1 MAFTQIF
8 PRPLAFRPRSN
19 SISFR
24 VRYTAG
30 GPPRPHAEVSKI
42 PPANVPF
49 FSRHWPSSSPLSP
62 STCTRRCYS
71 TKPRSSSSAQTA
83 RAGSPN
89 RKQRS
94 PAAKQRPRR
103 RAEDDQSSEFRFIE
117 RFKRVD
123 FDCAAWRREAER
135 KAQSDVWHV
144 VTTSVQTPTAFE
156 FDRQVLLP
164 DVSPRS
170 REQDVSL
177 SAATQAER
185 RHVEVEEDEEVLE
198 QTRCGRQLSSHRSS
212 AAAEGRRATSTQLAR
227 LEEGTARETQERH
240 AEPGGE
246 TGGGRT
252 SSEVKRANAAAPE
265 ERGVVASRSDEE
277 SVDALIADRA
287 LALKDMPPPPVTYFD
302 HLTEFAS
309 ETENARRVSFS
320 STSKFPFLPGP
331 PPPSRFFTR
340 GKEDWRYQ
348 WRREDDEDFW
358 KSPDSSLR
366 RAATGSQVDTTA
378 SARCDGFGFPDTFE
392 EPRGLGRKQL
402 SVFLPSSQTWKP
414 IAVLNSHQLLFALQY
429 PQVSLHPS
437 GRATPPEGCS
447 ASAARV
453 ADTASLRSS
462 SAGGFRQGYPLIYW
476 RQLLSRL
483 QRIAF
488 SLDCASLFALIAT
501 LTRHIAAVKREL
513 EAVQAL
519 ASKTTFLSAEHQAR
533 GAGGLRRADASR
545 SWSFPS
551 PQASGVSLS
560 PASFGSDRATAASES
575 GDQSGAERDFP
586 SSSGEQEKDK
596 EAIAKLG
603 DRADELNSIFL
614 ALTQPAI
621 WKQLS
626 DDALP
631 HLPFLSL
638 PALSNLAE
646 TFALLSPKL
655 SSSLNVVI
663 MQAIEQVHGVG
674 QPHLHSPALDFDSSP
689 SAPGEHT
696 CTGFSGVRTPG
707 APAPA
712 TVRALFRLLDACAE
726 AIHVSSALTSSLSQ
740 QLSTESSSVHTSG
753 FLARVLSYE
762 RFETCKAGG
771 FAAAGVVGA
780 LSHQLFETAVGQTK
794 LASELLRL
802 PLEDRVRLVVH
813 ASLYWQQD
821 AVEPATR
828 QFLHNAIS
836 SIFSKQGGFPKP
848 TVPQLFALLGS
859 ALLPSLGGS
868 FPLLE
873 RLDGFLHSD
882 TSFSSVF
889 FPFCFSSS
897 CSSSLP
903 LSPCVSP
910 LPLLVPLH
918 GGDSEKP
925 CKPLS
930 LFSSLARSQSSPLL
944 LSFFSLFAEERRKQE
959 AATFPSRTTE
969 EPFFSPPHFLCLLEC
984 LDTSL
989 VLAPSSLVLSELSG
1003 APPPASECVSYT
1015 SLASHRLYLPARAHA
1030 PSAAGFDEEP
1040 LEDEDYAYLRDSCV
1054 DNSPPSLASSATE
1067 RIPLRLSSV
1076 LSLQRCLGG
1085 ELGTAFNL
1093 LKGLG
1098 CTYTV
1103 QRGNSGAATGS
1114 SAAAAEFD
1122 RQTVGSGDP
1131 LFVVPRLL
1139 SLFATSISQQLGRL
1153 SFPSLLHVLHSQT
1166 AALRFSGV
1174 FQLAAPDE
1182 LGRDLQ
1188 PGRECLSTQTDVA
1201 SLSSS
1206 DSSFSS
1212 EASPRATATSTSPRL
1227 AQEQIDC
1234 LAFSPSFSRRSRA
1247 WRTEMGACLAV
1258 QLLATASLLRRLS
1271 ENLSLGL
1278 VSPVQAEALRSTQD
1292 TQANS
1297 DAFKVEGRSEEVAL
1311 STPFSEEKNVFAED
1325 ALHAL
1330 LQNGLSAILCS
1341 VSTASAAIR
1350 DSLPALH
1357 AEEEKGEKETQRPN
1371 ERDQLSS
1378 EAEAAAMAFEKEAF
1392 RCMRSIRRLFEG
1404 RPAPLGSPR
1413 RDVVDLNEALRRLSL
1428 EQQVSWLSTLLILFE
1443 VRLQRQSRER
1453 QHECES
1459 SHRRDLNGSL
1469 QPSELLE
1476 ESARV
1481 FLFLAGNL
1489 QHRAHLSS
1497 SDVFADEGE
1506 ETSLSVVEVTAAFSR
1521 CVALALSSPSPSLNS
1536 LLSSSPATRER
1547 SARAGTARG
1556 LAGSDAEVSWLAESL
1571 QQALD
1576 DVRDT
1581 LMHASPSQL
1590 RRVSAATQTLA
1601 EAQGE
1606 MRKRR
1611 FSPLRSPH
1619 DPPSAVRRVRGSEGD
1634 REEDESFC
1642 EQDALGRNTE
1652 LFWEEILTGLRNLS
1666 TRGLAESP
1674 AEAGRLLSIQN
1685 SQRSAKSGM

>member
-1 MAFTQIF
+1 MAFTQLF
-8 PRPLAFRPRSN
+8 PRPLAFRPKSN
-19 SISFR
+19 SVSFL
-24 VRYTAG
+24 VRYAAG
-30 GPPRPHAEVSKI
+30 GPRRPPAEVSEV
-42 PPANVPF
+42 PPASVPF
-49 FSRHWPSSSPLSP
+49 LSRRWPSSSPRSP

-71 TKPRSSSSAQTA
+71 TKPRSSRSAQSA

-89 RKQRS
+89 REKQS
-94 PAAKQRPRR
+94 PGAKQRLRR

-123 FDCAAWRREAER
+123 FDRTAWLREAER
-135 KAQSDVWHV
+135 KAQSDAWHV

-164 DVSPRS
+164 DFSPRS
-170 REQDVSL
+170 REQDVSR
-177 SAATQAER
+177 SAVAQAES
-185 RHVEVEEDEEVLE
+185 RHVEAEEGEELLE
-198 QTRCGRQLSSHRSS
+198 QTRRGRQLSSPRSR
-212 AAAEGRRATSTQLAR
+212 AAAEGRTATSTHLAS
-227 LEEGTARETQERH
+227 LEEGTACGTQERH
-240 AEPGGE
+240 TEPGGE
-246 TGGGRT
+246 TGRDRT
-252 SSEVKRANAAAPE
+252 SPSEE
-265 ERGVVASRSDEE
+265 D

-309 ETENARRVSFS
+309 ETENARRATFS

-331 PPPSRFFTR
+331 PPPSRFFTK

-348 WRREDDEDFW
+348 WRREDDEDLW

-366 RAATGSQVDTTA
+366 RAVTGSQVDTTA

-392 EPRGLGRKQL
+392 EPRGLERKQL

-414 IAVLNSHQLLFALQY
+414 IAVLNSHQLLFALQH

-437 GRATPPEGCS
+437 GRATPAEGCS
-447 ASAARV
+447 PSAARV
-453 ADTASLRSS
+453 ADAASLRSS
-462 SAGGFRQGYPLIYW
+462 SSDGFRQGYPLIYW

-488 SLDCASLFALIAT
+488 SFDGASLFALIAT
-501 LTRHIAAVKREL
+501 LTRHIAAVRREL

-519 ASKTTFLSAEHQAR
+519 ASSTTFLSAEHQAR
-533 GAGGLRRADASR
+533 GAAELRTADASR
-545 SWSFPS
+545 SRSFS
-551 PQASGVSLS
+551 SCRASGVSLS
-560 PASFGSDRATAASES
+560 PASFGCGRATAASES
-575 GDQSGAERDFP
+575 GDKTGAEREFR
-586 SSSGEQEKDK
+586 SSSGEQEKNK
-596 EAIAKLG
+596 EAIAKLR

-614 ALTQPAI
+614 ALTQPGI

-663 MQAIEQVHGVG
+663 MQAIDQVHGIG
-674 QPHLHSPALDFDSSP
+674 QPHLHYPAVDFDSSP
-689 SAPGEHT
+689 SSPGEHT
-696 CTGFSGVRTPG
+696 RGGFSDRRTPG

-712 TVRALFRLLDACAE
+712 TVQALFRLLDACAE
-726 AIHVSSALTSSLSQ
+726 ALHVSSALASSLSQ
-740 QLSTESSSVHTSG
+740 QLSTESASVHTPS

-762 RFETCKAGG
+762 RFETCKAGS
-771 FAAAGVVGA
+771 FAAAGVVGT

-828 QFLHNAIS
+828 QFLNSAIS
-836 SIFSKQGGFPKP
+836 SIFSNKGGLPKP

-868 FPLLE
+868 FPPLE

-882 TSFSSVF
+882 ASFSSVF
-889 FPFCFSSS
+889 SPFGFSSC
-897 CSSSLP
+897 CSSPLP
-903 LSPCVSP
+903 LFPCVSP
-910 LPLLVPLH
+910 LPLLAPLH

-925 CKPLS
+925 CKPLG
-930 LFSSLARSQSSPLL
+930 LFSSLARLQSSPLL
-944 LSFFSLFAEERRKQE
+944 LSFFRIFVEERRKQE

-969 EPFFSPPHFLCLLEC
+969 EPFFSPPHFACLLEC
-984 LDTSL
+984 LDASL
-989 VLAPSSLVLSELSG
+989 VLVPSSLVLSELSG
-1003 APPPASECVSYT
+1003 APPPASESVSYT
-1015 SLASHRLYLPARAHA
+1015 SLASHRLYLPARSHA
-1030 PSAAGFDEEP
+1030 PPSAGFAEP
-1040 LEDEDYAYLRDSCV
+1040 LEEGDYAYLRDSCV
-1054 DNSPPSLASSATE
+1054 DNSPSSLASSATE

-1085 ELGTAFNL
+1085 ELGTAFKL
-1093 LKGLG
+1093 LEGLG
-1098 CTYTV
+1098 CTYSV
-1103 QRGNSGAATGS
+1103 QRGDSGAATCS

-1122 RQTVGSGDP
+1122 KQTFGSGDP

-1166 AALRFSGV
+1166 AALRFSAV
-1174 FQLAAPDE
+1174 FQLAVPDS
-1182 LGRDLQ
+1182 LARDLP
-1188 PGRECLSTQTDVA
+1188 PGGECLSTQTDVA
-1201 SLSSS
+1201 SASSS

-1212 EASPRATATSTSPRL
+1212 EASPRATATSMSPQS

-1234 LAFSPSFSRRSRA
+1234 LAFSSSSFARRSRA

-1278 VSPVQAEALRSTQD
+1278 VSPVQAKALRSSQD

-1297 DAFKVEGRSEEVAL
+1297 DAFNAEKRSENVAL
-1311 STPFSEEKNVFAED
+1311 SALFFEEKNVFAED

-1357 AEEEKGEKETQRPN
+1357 AEEEKGEKETQKPN

-1378 EAEAAAMAFEKEAF
+1378 EAEAAAVAFGKEAF

-1404 RPAPLGSPR
+1404 RPATFGSPR
-1413 RDVVDLNEALRRLSL
+1413 RDVVDLNDDLRRLSL
-1428 EQQVSWLSTLLILFE
+1428 EQQVSWLSTLLTLFE
-1443 VRLQRQSRER
+1443 VRLHRQSWER
-1453 QHECES
+1453 QHEGES
-1459 SHRRDLNGSL
+1459 SHRRDLNGNLQPL

-1521 CVALALSSPSPSLNS
+1521 CVALALSSSSPSLNS
-1536 LLSSSPATRER
+1536 LLSSSPATREGCT
-1547 SARAGTARG
+1547 RAGTDLG
-1556 LAGSDAEVSWLAESL
+1556 VAGSDAEVSWLAGSL
-1571 QQALD
+1571 QLALD

-1581 LMHASPSQL
+1581 LVHASSSQL
-1590 RRVSAATQTLA
+1590 RRVSAAAQALA

-1611 FSPLRSPH
+1611 FSPLRNPH

-1642 EQDALGRNTE
+1642 EQDALGRDTE
-1652 LFWEEILTGLRNLS
+1652 LFWEEILTGLMNLS

-1674 AEAGRLLSIQN
+1674 AGTTLLRVKI
-1685 SQRSAKSGM
+1685 